1 MKNFDFGYKT
11 ELKYIKREETEC
23 KIYKLNKEELKK
35 YLEELEYK
43 EIKRGR

>member
-11 ELKYIKREETEC
+11 ELKYIKREEIEC

-43 EIKRGR
+43 EIERVR

>member
-1 MKNFDFGYKT
+1 MKQFDFGYRT
-11 ELKYIKREETEC
+11 ELKYTKREEAEC

-43 EIKRGR
+43 EIKRVR